1 MKFNVALKDENT
13 TINFFFFNFICI
25 KSEIIKIEFSSLDIN
40 MTDNLLNN
48 GNNQIIMRIEDENNT
63 VFEYDY
69 NNNKINGNI
78 KNPQIILTIP
88 IFFLLYKFYLYI
100 NEQLEGDLNKNNV
113 KIIEEKNNIY

>member
-1 MKFNVALKDENT
+1 
-13 TINFFFFNFICI
+13 
-25 KSEIIKIEFSSLDIN
+25 

-100 NEQLEGDLNKNNV
+100 NEQLEGALNKNNV
-113 KIIEEKNNIY
+113 KIIEEKK